1 MPTLSILIP
10 AYNEERT
17 IGEVLGALARL
28 ELAGGWAKEIIVVN
42 DRSHDGTAAVVV
54 SFVGANPG
62 AAVVLIEQE
71 LNRGKGAAIHRGIAA
86 ATGDWL
92 VVQDADLEL
101 DPSEINSLLQPVLLG
116 KADVVYGD
124 RFAHGLPYPGY
135 PLRSYRANKFLTWLS
150 NRTTGLGL
158 GDMEVCYKLM
168 PTAVAKGLRLRE
180 KRFGFEPEVTA
191 QLAKVKGLRWAQVP
205 IRYRART
212 QDQGK
217 KIGWKDGL
225 RAVWCIVRNA

>member
-10 AYNEERT
+10 AFNEERT
-17 IGEVLGALARL
+17 IGDVLGVLTRL
-28 ELAGGWAKEIIVVN
+28 ELVGGVAKEIIVVN
-42 DRSHDGTAAVVV
+42 DRSQDGTAKVV
-54 SFVGANPG
+54 SAFKEANPH
-62 AAVVLIEQE
+62 AAIALIEQPV
-71 LNRGKGAAIHRGIAA
+71 NRGKGAAIHRGIAA

-92 VVQDADLEL
+92 IVQDADLEL
-101 DPSEINSLLQPVLLG
+101 DPAEINTLLQPVLSG
-116 KADVVYGD
+116 EATVVYGN
-124 RFAHGLPYPGY
+124 RFALGLPYAGY

-168 PTAVAKGLRLRE
+168 PTAVAKSLRLRE
-180 KRFGFEPEVTA
+180 QRFGFEPEVTA
-191 QLAKVKGLRWAQVP
+191 QLAKVKGLKWAQVP
-205 IRYRART
+205 IRYTART
-212 QDQGK
+212 HDQGK

>member
-17 IGEVLGALARL
+17 IGEVLGALAQL
-28 ELAGGWAKEIIVVN
+28 QLAGGWDKEIIVVN
-42 DRSHDGTAAVVV
+42 DRSRDGTAAVVREFMR
-54 SFVGANPG
+54 SDPR

-71 LNRGKGAAIHRGIAA
+71 VNCGKGAAIHRGIAMA
-86 ATGDWL
+86 QGDWL
-92 VVQDADLEL
+92 IVQDADMEL
-101 DPSEINSLLQPVLLG
+101 DPAEINTLLQPVLDG
-116 KADVVYGD
+116 RADVVYGN
-124 RFAHGLPYPGY
+124 RFAQGLPYAGY
-135 PLRSYRANKFLTWLS
+135 PLRSYRANRFLTWLS
-150 NRTTGLGL
+150 NRATGLGL

-180 KRFGFEPEVTA
+180 QRFGFEPEVTA
-191 QLAKVKGLRWAQVP
+191 RLAKVKGLRWAQVP
-205 IRYRART
+205 IRYTART
-212 QDQGK
+212 HDQGK

>member
-17 IGEVLGALARL
+17 IGQVLGVLAKL
-28 ELAGGWAKEIIVVN
+28 DLVEGVTKEIIVVN
-42 DRSHDGTAAVVV
+42 DRSQDGTASVVTA
-54 SFVGANPG
+54 FRDDNPHL
-62 AAVVLIEQE
+62 AIVLIEQPV
-71 LNRGKGAAIHRGIAA
+71 NRGKGAAIHRGIAA

-92 VVQDADLEL
+92 IVQDADMEL
-101 DPSEINSLLQPVLLG
+101 DPAEINTLLRPVLAG
-116 KADVVYGD
+116 EAHVVYGD
-124 RFAHGLPYPGY
+124 RFAFGLPYAGY
-135 PLRSYRANKFLTWLS
+135 PVRSYRANKFLTWLS

-180 KRFGFEPEVTA
+180 QRFGFEPEVTA
-191 QLAKVKGLRWAQVP
+191 QLAKVKGLKWAQVP
-205 IRYRART
+205 IRYTART
-212 QDQGK
+212 HDQGK

-225 RAVWCIVRNA
+225 RAMWCIVRNA